1 MDVRLPDGTLV
12 KNVPEGTTQAQLREK
27 LLKNGFK
34 PEQFDARVP
43 KDAVKSFT
51 EKDIRLPPAA
61 PSTLLGQ
68 AAELGKEF
76 MAVPAGVYRGV
87 QDVTDTLVR
96 GGQNL
101 ARVSQ
106 AGGAAM
112 LGQDPT
118 GERNVMRAMSAEAG
132 RPRAPTD
139 IDRAMAL
146 NRAAYEQ
153 QYGDNT
159 FSKAGRVGGQI
170 AATLPVGGVLAA
182 PVKAVGRIAPVLNRF
197 AAPLASSL
205 ASGGFVTGAI
215 PKTFGGSLANI
226 STRAL
231 GGGVSGAATSAL
243 TDQDVGTGA
252 AVGAAVPLGGVFLG
266 KSIDRVADILQGQ
279 LGKVRAKKVLQDV
292 LGDNAKRAIEI
303 LRNAPDDITPEQAL
317 LDGGIDPKDIRG
329 FIALGSWAK
338 EQDPKSVVIKM
349 LDAQEQGRKDILS
362 IASGGSSATERLERQ
377 DLQRRVLRLKTNK
390 MREAELN
397 RAGVTG
403 NAMRRAEELT
413 TEADEAARQAV
424 DDVRKYERLTNIAKE
439 ASRHSYDPGSGQKIP
454 ANISYPARLAKLA
467 QEQSEISAQMS
478 LDAGLKRQGADTLL
492 RALQDKGVKPLSPK
506 SIISGLQARLK
517 NPNIAGRDDV
527 PKVLNKVISKLNEW
541 TDERGL
547 IDPYA
552 LYSIRKD
559 TVAQTVD
566 ELMGMAS
573 VKEKNKVAA
582 GLLADV
588 KPLIDDAIVAAGGK
602 KWRTYLN
609 EFQKGAEE
617 IDRLKMA
624 GRAAELYGAGKP
636 SEKEAFV
643 RLMTGES
650 PSEVEDVFGAGRRNI
665 QTEMI
670 PTPKTPSGKL
680 STSKQ
685 SQMEIAEA
693 RVRLDALNQVSR
705 ELKRDAA
712 LEAQVNSGYALL
724 TNAIKTVQPAKLRF
738 PQLLSRTAT
747 IANEGFKEMEK
758 RFDAQTVNTFISA
771 MRNGNN
777 VVEALA
783 LLPLSE
789 RSAMISFLKK
799 FPPAGFAASGTL
811 GAAAAEPNRNAM
823 RQ

>member
-1 MDVRLPDGTLV
+1 MDVRLPDGTII
-12 KNVPEGTTQAQLREK
+12 KGVPEGITQSQLREK
-27 LLKNGFK
+27 LLRNGFK
-34 PEQFDARVP
+34 PEQFDERVA
-43 KDAVKSFT
+43 KDVAKPFT
-51 EKDIRLPPAA
+51 EKDLRLPPAA
-61 PSTLLGQ
+61 PKTPMEQ
-68 AAELGKEF
+68 AARLGKEF
-76 MAVPAGVYRGV
+76 MAIPAGVYRGV
-87 QDVTDTLVR
+87 QDVTDTLA
-96 GGQNL
+96 GAAQNF

-106 AGGAAM
+106 AGGASM

-118 GERNVMRAMSAEAG
+118 GQRNVMRAMATEAG

-139 IDRAMAL
+139 IDRAIAL
-146 NRAAYEQ
+146 NRAGYEQ
-153 QYGDNT
+153 QYGENIL
-159 FSKAGRVGGQI
+159 SQGARMAGQALGTAP
-170 AATLPVGGVLAA
+170 AAGVVAA
-182 PVKAVGRIAPVLNRF
+182 PVR
-197 AAPLASSL
+197 AAGQVVPALKNVA
-205 ASGGFVTGAI
+205 AAIQSGGFVTGAV
-215 PKTFGGSLANI
+215 PRTLRGSVANI
-226 STRAL
+226 ATRAV
-231 GGGVSGAATSAL
+231 GGGVSGATTAAL
-243 TDQDVGTGA
+243 TDQDVGQATV
-252 AVGAAVPLGGVFLG
+252 VGSAVPLGGVLLG
-266 KSIDRVADILQGQ
+266 KSIDRIADVLQGQ
-279 LGKVRAKKVLQDV
+279 LGKVRAKKVIQNV
-292 LGDNAKRAIEI
+292 LGDNADRAIQI
-303 LRNAPDDITPEQAL
+303 LRNAPDDVTPEQAL

-349 LDAQEQGRKDILS
+349 LDAQEQGRKDLLAIT
-362 IASGGSSATERLERQ
+362 SGGASATERLERQ

-397 RAGVTG
+397 RAGVTS

-413 TEADEAARQAV
+413 TEADDAARQAV
-424 DDVRKYERLTNIAKE
+424 DDVRKYEKLTGIAKE

-467 QEQSEISAQMS
+467 QEQSEISAQAS

-492 RALQDKGVKPLSPK
+492 RALQDKGVKPLSPQG
-506 SIISGLQARLK
+506 IISGLRVKLK

-559 TVAQTVD
+559 TVAQTVN
-566 ELMGMAS
+566 ELMGTAS
-573 VKEKNKVAA
+573 TKEKNKVAA
-582 GLLADV
+582 GLLAEV
-588 KPLIDDAIVAAGGK
+588 KPLIDEAIVTAGGK
-602 KWRTYLN
+602 KWQTYLN

-624 GRAAELYGAGKP
+624 GRAAELYGAGKAA
-636 SEKEAFV
+636 EKESFV

-650 PSEVEDVFGAGRRNI
+650 PGEVEDVFGVGRRNI

-670 PTPKTPSGKL
+670 PTPKTPKGKP

-685 SQMEIAEA
+685 SQAEIAEA
-693 RVRLDALNQVSR
+693 RVRLDALNQVSN

-724 TNAIKTVQPAKLRF
+724 TNAIKTVQPAKMRF
-738 PQLLSRTAT
+738 PQLFSRTAT

-758 RFDAQTVNTFISA
+758 RFDKQTVDTFISA
-771 MRNGNN
+771 MRSGNG

-789 RSAMISFLKK
+789 RNAMIRFLKK
-799 FPPAGFAASGTL
+799 LPAAGFATSGAA

-823 RQ
+823 RR